1 MKKNNLK
8 YLLLLVLFIVLTIS
22 LLGADS
28 GIIVDRKAEWKY
40 SDIGEIKE
48 DWKSFDYNDSNW
60 KIGKSPSGLS

>member
-8 YLLLLVLFIVLTIS
+8 YLLLIVLFIVLTIS

-48 DWKSFDYNDSNW
+48 DWKSFLLEFCMEGTNSNV
-60 KIGKSPSGLS
+60 S